1 MAKLVTLQA
10 TYRIVTPMF
19 LGGANPTTDPPEL
32 RPPSIKGALR
42 FWYRAIDPDYREHE
56 AGIFGGTGKDEGQ
69 SQFFVAV
76 SDVLKK
82 IGPRNDDR
90 WNRTQTAYLG
100 YGAIV
105 KSLTTRPY
113 LDVGTSFTLSLQF
126 KPCIETADRVR
137 VAKALWALSML
148 GGLGARSRRGFGSLA
163 VLSDGSGKNP
173 KDMEDLPSLTPR
185 DEKDLIARLKSFFN
199 GLPRPAGLREHTS
212 WSTDAR
218 CVMVCRSADA
228 LTTLAWLGREM
239 HDCRSYRG
247 GRAQP
252 WVTAD
257 HDLMHD
263 FINKGIPPTVPP
275 LRAAFGL
282 PHNYFF
288 SSLDKKKGGI
298 DFMNGQTPSRRASP
312 LLLRIHE
319 FASVS
324 GAKKSCVVAT
334 FLPAKLIP
342 QNSKVRISGDGQL
355 NQFKALPD
363 NFTAVSD
370 LMDRLA
376 KLGTEI

>member
-185 DEKDLIARLKSFFN
+185 D
-199 GLPRPAGLREHTS
+199 
-212 WSTDAR
+212 
-218 CVMVCRSADA
+218 
-228 LTTLAWLGREM
+228 
-239 HDCRSYRG
+239 
-247 GRAQP
+247 
-252 WVTAD
+252 
-257 HDLMHD
+257 
-263 FINKGIPPTVPP
+263 
-275 LRAAFGL
+275 
-282 PHNYFF
+282 
-288 SSLDKKKGGI
+288 
-298 DFMNGQTPSRRASP
+298 
-312 LLLRIHE
+312 
-319 FASVS
+319 
-324 GAKKSCVVAT
+324 
-334 FLPAKLIP
+334 
-342 QNSKVRISGDGQL
+342 
-355 NQFKALPD
+355 
-363 NFTAVSD
+363 
-370 LMDRLA
+370 
-376 KLGTEI
+376 